1 MTLGSGSFPPPL
13 DRLPGL
19 GARADALLTTGISSC
34 AESLR
39 PTTPP
44 GKLGPRRGDA
54 EVEAEV
60 LRNERDL
67 DRRAGPKAGS
77 KVPANAA
84 AAAAELAAEP
94 MVKALSPG
102 DDGGGADD
110 AGAGAAKT
118 PSGVAVPKCAV
129 DCPEEEGPPPDMS
142 DGRENGPA
150 PEEPS
155 EVAIARAYPTPH

>member
-1 MTLGSGSFPPPL
+1 MTLDSGSFPPPL

-19 GARADALLTTGISSC
+19 GARADALLTTGISFC

-44 GKLGPRRGDA
+44 GKMGPRRADA

-94 MVKALSPG
+94 IVNALSPG
-102 DDGGGADD
+102 DDGAGADD
-110 AGAGAAKT
+110 AGAGAAST

-142 DGRENGPA
+142 DGKENGPA

-155 EVAIARAYPTPH
+155 EVAMARA